1 MFRIRSGRRL
11 GFRIMQMRIAFL
23 TLCIAGS
30 LSTAVHSQSL
40 SGPTLGSSRYAVG
53 GLALGDRVPLL
64 PRDYECNRSE
74 QFDRLIWCA
83 QRRVDHTND
92 SNVTTVN
99 SILHRQDGTVVYVN
113 RSVFPEHFDRNEFDR
128 VVENLSKRYG
138 QTAEIIR
145 MPKRQGIA
153 DAIIA
158 FWGAVKLIP
167 LENRDSLNVLRS
179 GGQVSEGILVDLLGD
194 YTRSVKQGLP
204 IYRLSGGG
212 GYVWAAARNDEGR
225 GHVRFFAINVAEFLP
240 AEAHVPPE
248 HFPPPTPSR
257 PPDTPDACKKFPQ
270 LC

>member
-53 GLALGDRVPLL
+53 GLALG
-64 PRDYECNRSE
+64 
-74 QFDRLIWCA
+74 CA

-92 SNVTTVN
+92 GNVTTVN

-113 RSVFPEHFDRNEFDR
+113 RAVFPEHFDRNEFDR

-194 YTRSVKQGLP
+194 YARSVKQGLP

-212 GYVWAAARNDEGR
+212 GYVWAATRSDEGR